1 MKLRKLMMLCCA
13 VVMLG
18 SCKAPKSMAI
28 TELQGE
34 WNVVSINNQAVN
46 AEENSNDVFIGFN
59 TADASIYGCAGC
71 NNMMGSFDVKAPN
84 GELVLDKVGST
95 RMMCPDMETEDALFK
110 AMAQVKGYV
119 QGENGQVVLVDEN
132 KQPVIVLAKRCGAM
146 TAEELAGEWKI
157 EKINGAIVPGDL
169 DKTPAMLFDIK
180 ESRLSANGG
189 CNVLNSNF
197 TIEGQNITL
206 SEPMSTMM
214 ACPDMET
221 EQKLAKAM
229 SEAVTF
235 GKVSDSKAGLFNK
248 DGMMVIELVK

>member
-1 MKLRKLMMLCCA
+1 MKLRKLLVLCCA
-13 VVMLG
+13 IVMLS

-28 TELQGE
+28 AELQGE
-34 WNVVSINNQAVN
+34 WSVVSINNQAVDAQKN
-46 AEENSNDVFIGFN
+46 TNDVFIGFN

-71 NNMMGSFDVKAPN
+71 NRLMGSFDVKAPN
-84 GELVLDKVGST
+84 GELLLDKVGST
-95 RMMCPDMETEDALFK
+95 RMMCPDMESEDALFK

-119 QGENGQVVLVDEN
+119 EGENGQVVLVDEN

-146 TAEELAGEWKI
+146 TAEELNGEWKI
-157 EKINGAIVPGDL
+157 AKINGSVVPRNL
-169 DKTPAMLFDIK
+169 DKVPAMLFDIK
-180 ESRLSANGG
+180 EGRLSANGG
-189 CNVLNSNF
+189 CNVLNSNI

-206 SEPMSTMM
+206 AEPMATMM

-221 EQKLAKAM
+221 EEKLMKAM
-229 SEAVTF
+229 AEVASF